1 MKVSNAN
8 RPMND
13 LEKKPALRI
22 SPYVYGRTG
31 VKNRVKYLIDSKG
44 EGTATGVPERVV
56 LTRWR
61 QRQFENHTFS
71 GAKMSSTLWR
81 AVLLAF
87 GGDVKEMC
95 ALSLDDIQ
103 AVKDE
108 KTELL
113 NSCGFLKLPSAS
125 VLQALFAVCGPERMD
140 VLIKKHSSAEHAG
153 KSGVPD
159 LFLYAINHLTGKP
172 SVARFVEV
180 KKPKE
185 EISAEQKSEI
195 ALLNSMGLHARVIR
209 LIEKEHKLSV

>member
-1 MKVSNAN
+1 
-8 RPMND
+8 MND

-22 SPYVYGRTG
+22 SPYVYGRTA
-31 VKNRVKYLIDSKG
+31 VKNRVTYLIDSKG
-44 EGTATGVPERVV
+44 EGTETGVPERVV

-61 QRQFENHTFS
+61 QRRFENHTFS

-81 AVLLAF
+81 AVRLAF
-87 GGDVKEMC
+87 GSDGKKIC
-95 ALSLDDIQ
+95 TLTLDDIQ

-108 KTELL
+108 KTAIL
-113 NSCGFLKLPSAS
+113 SAAGFLKLPSAS
-125 VLQALFAVCGPERMD
+125 VLHALFAVCGPDRLET
-140 VLIKKHSSAEHAG
+140 LLKKHSSLEHAG

-159 LFLYAINHLTGKP
+159 LFLYATNDLTGKP
-172 SVARFVEV
+172 SIARFVEV

-209 LIEKEHKLSV
+209 LIEKEHKPVVSTPPDR